1 MYFKIFKAKNEQ
13 FYFNG
18 YGNNHEIILTS
29 EMYKTKQAAL
39 NTVDAIKSQAE
50 KAEVKDE
57 TEKK

>member
-1 MYFKIFKAKNEQ
+1 MYFKILKAKNEQ

-39 NTVDAIKSQAE
+39 NTIDVIKSQAE
-50 KAEVKDE
+50 KADVKDE
-57 TEKK
+57 TEKQ